1 MSTGAFSIRKTGP
14 GDGSVLRSSALLD
27 ERAGSMRR
35 GMLQSPIAW
44 SGVQFLFSDHLGL
57 TEDPAFADNVL
68 FLLLEQPRLS
78 LRVE

>member
-1 MSTGAFSIRKTGP
+1 MSTGALSIRKTGP

>member
-1 MSTGAFSIRKTGP
+1 
-14 GDGSVLRSSALLD
+14 
-27 ERAGSMRR
+27 MRR